1 MCYVSYRSH
10 TGGVLTEGT
19 SENVRRN
26 GSKSGC
32 DNCGDLAAC
41 MRPSSISSY
50 SARSVGGHRNS
61 PGVCVPPPSPLWG
74 DRFKETRYRFEETR
88 YRFKKTHCLA
98 VGRAVGLSVSLPSP
112 PSQHSTHINKAGPH
126 RNECN
131 QRKEKRTHFKE
142 KGATWPKP

>member
-32 DNCGDLAAC
+32 DSCGDLAAC

-61 PGVCVPPPSPLWG
+61 PGVCVPPQPTLWG
-74 DRFKETRYRFEETR
+74 GRFKETRCRFEEIR
-88 YRFKKTHCLA
+88 YRFKETQYFA
-98 VGRAVGLSVSLPSP
+98 VGREVGLSVSLPSP
-112 PSQHSTHINKAGPH
+112 PSQHSTDINKAGPQ

-131 QRKEKRTHFKE
+131 QRKEKRTRFKE